1 MNTDQGRVIY
11 EPKTEDLLPSVPLPA
26 ASHATFIKCCMC
38 GTAIPPTAGNTCLQ
52 CLSSRTD
59 IAEGIT
65 KQALLHLCK
74 QCGRYLAPPWVTCE
88 SESKEL
94 LALCLKKIK
103 GLNRVKVIDAAFI
116 WTEPHSRK
124 IKLKLTI
131 QKEVRAQLVL
141 QSTFTVELSVENMQC
156 DECKKTWTPHTW
168 NSAVQLRQRVNHK
181 RTIYYLE
188 QIILKHG
195 MHSKTIN
202 VKEMPDG
209 IDFFFANKSHAVIF
223 NDFLHSQI
231 ISKVRQSKQLVSAD
245 LSSNNYNYKNT
256 YYIEVAPVCREDLVF
271 IPPKLQKELG
281 GSSAICLIS
290 KMTSMIHLLD
300 PIKRKTYSIDSESYW
315 SHEFKSICT
324 REHLSEFIIINIE
337 PSDYKAARMATHT
350 SRIDESANYSYAD
363 VELQRISDFGVND
376 NRVFATTHLGNVLK
390 IDDRVLCY
398 EIASLNCQEIEG
410 LTKELPDLI
419 IVKKKRMRKRA
430 NQKRIWKLKQ
440 IEKEPMEDTKV
451 NKKLEERNEK
461 DYEEF
466 LEELEEN
473 PELRSKIDLYRDEKA
488 IEELA
493 HKMQA
498 LHVEEEK
505 EPRAKPADTVKR
517 PRKAKKPKKEERKPK
532 EAKAA
537 DEDDWEDDD
546 PAAVKLS
553 ELLSELTIAD
563 VQAKADK

>member
-1 MNTDQGRVIY
+1 MDTDQSRVIY
-11 EPKTEDLLPSVPLPA
+11 APRA
-26 ASHATFIKCCMC
+26 ASQTHPVPTPTIPQGTFVKCCVC
-38 GTAIPPTAGNTCLQ
+38 GTAMAATAGSTCLQ

-59 IAEGIT
+59 VAEGIT
-65 KQALLHLCK
+65 RQALLHLCK
-74 QCGRYLAPPWVTCE
+74 QCGRYLGPPWVKCE
-88 SESKEL
+88 PESKEL
-94 LALCLKKIK
+94 LALCLKKVK
-103 GLNRVKVIDAAFI
+103 GLNRVKMIDAGFI

-124 IKLKLTI
+124 VKVKLTV

-156 DECKKTWTPHTW
+156 DDCKKIWTPHTW
-168 NSAVQLRQRVNHK
+168 NSSVQLRQRVNHK

-195 MHSKTIN
+195 MHSKAIN

-231 ISKVRQSKQLVSAD
+231 ISKVKHSKQLVSAD

-256 YYIEVAPVCREDLVF
+256 YCTEVAPVCREDLVF
-271 IPPKLQKELG
+271 IPGKLRKELG
-281 GSSAICLIS
+281 GSSPICLVA
-290 KMTSMIHLLD
+290 KMTSMVHLLD
-300 PIKRKTYSIDSESYW
+300 PVRRRTYSLDAEAYW
-315 SHEFKSICT
+315 SHEFKAICT
-324 REHLSEFIIINIE
+324 REHLSEFVIINIE
-337 PSDYKAARMATHT
+337 PSDYKAARAATHT
-350 SRIDESANYSYAD
+350 SRIDESANYCYAD
-363 VELQRISDFGVND
+363 VELQRVSDFGAND

-390 IDDRVLCY
+390 IDDHVLCY
-398 EIASLNCQEIEG
+398 EVASLNCQEIEG

-451 NKKLEERNEK
+451 NKKLEERGEK

-473 PELRSKIDLYRDEKA
+473 PELRSKIDLYRVLSNSPIGRKGDRRVDQQNAESAGRGGKGAKSKA
-488 IEELA
+488 GGHCEASQKGEEA
-493 HKMQA
+493 
-498 LHVEEEK
+498 EEGG
-505 EPRAKPADTVKR
+505 
-517 PRKAKKPKKEERKPK
+517 EEAQRG
-532 EAKAA
+532 EGRR
-537 DEDDWEDDD
+537 
-546 PAAVKLS
+546 
-553 ELLSELTIAD
+553 
-563 VQAKADK
+563 

>member
-1 MNTDQGRVIY
+1 MIRRPPRSTLDR
-11 EPKTEDLLPSVPLPA
+11 SSA
-26 ASHATFIKCCMC
+26 ASDVYKR
-38 GTAIPPTAGNTCLQ
+38 Q
-52 CLSSRTD
+52 
-59 IAEGIT
+59 
-65 KQALLHLCK
+65 
-74 QCGRYLAPPWVTCE
+74 
-88 SESKEL
+88 
-94 LALCLKKIK
+94 
-103 GLNRVKVIDAAFI
+103 
-116 WTEPHSRK
+116 
-124 IKLKLTI
+124 
-131 QKEVRAQLVL
+131 
-141 QSTFTVELSVENMQC
+141 
-156 DECKKTWTPHTW
+156 
-168 NSAVQLRQRVNHK
+168 VQLRQRVNHK

-473 PELRSKIDLYRDEKA
+473 PELRSKIDLYRVP
-488 IEELA
+488 L
-493 HKMQA
+493 Q
-498 LHVEEEK
+498 
-505 EPRAKPADTVKR
+505 
-517 PRKAKKPKKEERKPK
+517 
-532 EAKAA
+532 
-537 DEDDWEDDD
+537 
-546 PAAVKLS
+546 
-553 ELLSELTIAD
+553 LTM
-563 VQAKADK
+563 